1 MFEISEIRH
10 AQWNDTFRLHRPDP
24 GHRAFGYCNYIV
36 SRIQKSSSVDNN
48 YVKWKGT
55 FHSDRPPEIL
65 MTGKV
70 KFDYFQRWS
79 QILRWDWT
87 KTGPSYLPFL
97 IKFPEFWAEWKVPP
111 VDSENQRFN
120 QEYDSSSK
128 KLKVDPFSCHEFVSS
143 HCRFATN
150 HRHHHTTDP

>member
-10 AQWNDTFRLHRPDP
+10 AQWNDP
-24 GHRAFGYCNYIV
+24 GHRAFGYCNCKQDTEEQFWG
-36 SRIQKSSSVDNN
+36 QKLCQM
-48 YVKWKGT
+48 KGT

-79 QILRWDWT
+79 QILRWDRT

-97 IKFPEFWAEWKVPP
+97 TKIPGI
-111 VDSENQRFN
+111 
-120 QEYDSSSK
+120 
-128 KLKVDPFSCHEFVSS
+128 LG
-143 HCRFATN
+143 
-150 HRHHHTTDP
+150 